1 MAFDSLSE
9 RLQKAMKKITGRGK
23 LHESDID
30 DMLREVRLS
39 LLEADVNFK
48 VVRKF
53 LADVKEKA
61 LGAKILEGLNPGQM
75 VVDIVREELKNIL
88 GSEQSEL
95 NLNKNGLTVIMLV
108 GLQGTG
114 KTTACGKISLYL
126 RKKLKKS
133 PFMIACDVY
142 RPAAV
147 EQLVTLGKQINVPVY
162 EDGVKTN
169 PRKIC
174 KDGIKEAIKVG
185 ADVVIID
192 TAGRLQINE
201 ELMDELKDIKEI
213 ARPHEILL
221 TVDAMSG
228 QDACNVGLAFNDKVG
243 VSGIILTKLDG
254 DARGGAA
261 LSLKEMTGLPI
272 KLMSTGEKL
281 DELEVFYPER
291 IAERILGM
299 GDVLSL
305 IDTVKD
311 NIDEE
316 EAEAMADKML
326 KGNYNYNDLLKQFK
340 MIKRMGSIS
349 KLLGFLPGLGKIKQA
364 MSQVDDKAFDF
375 MEAIISSMTEK
386 ERRNPK
392 LIDESAK
399 RRERIAKGSGRSL
412 TEVNNLR
419 NSLNQMKEAMKK
431 VNNMSDAEKK
441 KMSSQMANGN
451 MSQLAPS
458 QKYKKGKGKNK
469 GRFRF

>member
-451 MSQLAPS
+451 MGQLAPT